1 MLKDSDFFSVLQNIS
16 TSLKNINENLNQ
28 IRISRKAEVDQFLKE
43 SKRRMRDSRIL
54 LNETQKRNIDENAV
68 RMLKES
74 KLSGNNRVNKEK
86 R

>member
-1 MLKDSDFFSVLQNIS
+1 MLKDSDFFNVLQNIS

-54 LNETQKRNIDENAV
+54 LNETQKRNIEENTV
-68 RMLKES
+68 RMLRES

-86 R
+86 

>member
-1 MLKDSDFFSVLQNIS
+1 MLKDSDFFNVLQNIS

-54 LNETQKRNIDENAV
+54 LNETQKRNIEENTG

-86 R
+86 